1 VGNLTELILIL
12 LFAIA
17 LGAFAAKALTA
28 RTTNTKGRGATLA
41 SLLSRVE
48 RSKGALE
55 GALSRQTIPLDQME
69 KAARTLER
77 LLELL
82 NQLKRE
88 GRLDPLSLNSA
99 VFIAEDIDRLL
110 GQKEALEASETHHCY
125 FCSRPHKGEKSM
137 AQIKQ
142 GDLKIDVTACE
153 TCLNKIKLGGKA
165 KVLHFTDSNGKAVH
179 WSEYKDFLPNSS
191 YWTINTE
198 PPSSKKPAHLA
209 LVKDDGIKT

>member
-17 LGAFAAKALTA
+17 LGAFAAKVLTA
-28 RTTNTKGRGATLA
+28 PPKRNKGRGATLA
-41 SLLSRVE
+41 TLLARVE

-55 GALSRQTIPLDQME
+55 AALNRQTIPLEQME
-69 KAARTLER
+69 KAARTLEH

-82 NQLKRE
+82 NQLKKE

-110 GQKEALEASETHHCY
+110 GKNEVLESSETHHCY
-125 FCSRPHKGEKSM
+125 FCSRPHKGQKAL

-142 GDLKIDVTACE
+142 GDVKSDVTACE
-153 TCLNKIKLGGKA
+153 TCLNKIKSGGKA
-165 KVLHFTDSNGKAVH
+165 KVLHFTDGDGKAVH
-179 WSEYKDFLPNSS
+179 WSEYKEFLPNSS
-191 YWTINTE
+191 YWTINTDQ
-198 PPSSKKPAHLA
+198 PSPKKPAHLA
-209 LVKDDGIKT
+209 LVKDDGINT